1 MCPLLRRPAAGDDA
15 FTLIELCAVV
25 ALVAVLSGFAAVL
38 IGGVQARAAGAR
50 ARGELAILA
59 QALEGYR
66 CQYGD
71 YPGTADPGEFY
82 ESLTGRRGPRGDVLD
97 PPGRTLIETGQLTL
111 RDPDP
116 RATGNAVLD
125 PWNQPYHYA
134 GFTRTATGVIS
145 RGYVLFSGGPDGRA
159 KPGDPP
165 VIGAAAGVPD
175 LNDPDNADNLYANR

>member
-38 IGGVQARAAGAR
+38 ISGVQARAAGAR

-59 QALEGYR
+59 LALEDYR

-71 YPGTADPGEFY
+71 YPGTADAGEFY
-82 ESLTGRRGPRGDVLD
+82 ESLTGRRGPRDDVLD
-97 PPGRTLIETGQLTL
+97 PPGRTLIETGRLTL
-111 RDPDP
+111 RNPDP

-134 GFTRTATGVIS
+134 GFTRTANGVTS
-145 RGYVLFSGGPDGRA
+145 RGYVLFSSGPDGRA
-159 KPGDPP
+159 KAGDPP
-165 VIGAAAGVPD
+165 VTGSKAGVPD